1 MERKKYN
8 NLTINNMKIINE
20 NEIKINFNINYKNSL
35 SKYIIFIIPEKNNNT
50 LEDYK
55 NICFLTEKINNN
67 KSDFI
72 TQEIYD
78 IGENDFIEVDIDI
91 TKYISEYNAI
101 IVNIISHE
109 LRFEKALNFYE
120 PKIYYINKK
129 NNLLRNILFIIGIG
143 LLLIFICIYYKK
155 TFKKFKKD
163 RKHKKVIY
171 EGNFGL
177 ELNDRNDFLNDKK

>member
-1 MERKKYN
+1 
-8 NLTINNMKIINE
+8 MKIINE

-35 SKYIIFIIPEKNNNT
+35 TKYIIFIIPEKNNNT

-91 TKYISEYNAI
+91 TKYISEYNI
-101 IVNIISHE
+101 LIVNIISQE
-109 LRFEKALNFYE
+109 LRFEKELNFYK
-120 PKIYYINKK
+120 PKIYYLKK
-129 NNLLRNILFIIGIG
+129 NNNLLKKIFFIVGIV
-143 LLLIFICIYYKK
+143 LLLIFVCIY
-155 TFKKFKKD
+155 FKKIFKKLKKN

-171 EGNFGL
+171 EDNFGL
-177 ELNDRNDFLNDKK
+177 ELNDKSDFLNNQK